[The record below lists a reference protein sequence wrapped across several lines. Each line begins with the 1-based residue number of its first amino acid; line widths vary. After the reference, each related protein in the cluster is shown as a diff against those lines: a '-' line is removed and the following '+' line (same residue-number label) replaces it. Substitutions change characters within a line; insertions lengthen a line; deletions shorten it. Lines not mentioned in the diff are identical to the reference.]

1 MARPRGEVAERLSV
15 SYPNTHLKDLV
26 LGLRTKKKLER
37 VIREQRVIYLI
48 RSSGLSPRRKLLL
61 VGPPGTG
68 KTLTASALAGELGL
82 PLSSL
87 DWTALSPNLWA
98 RPPPSCV

>member
-1 MARPRGEVAERLSV
+1 LARPRGEVAERLSV

-48 RSSGLSPRRKLLL
+48 RSSGCLHAANCFSWDRPGPVKPSPLPHSLANSAFPFRR
-61 VGPPGTG
+61 
-68 KTLTASALAGELGL
+68 
-82 PLSSL
+82 
-87 DWTALSPNLWA
+87 
-98 RPPPSCV
+98 